1 VSIGGSPIESRRGVL
16 DASGLRVAVIAARF
30 NKEVTDGLLQ
40 GALQALAEHGV
51 RDEDVVSFR
60 VPGAWELPQAA
71 TQAVEAGRFDAVVT
85 LGCVIRGDTPH
96 FDYVCQETSRG
107 LGVVARSSQIPVV
120 FGVLTTDT
128 LEQAKARAGS
138 GVENKG
144 YESAMAA
151 IEMVSVIREIRAE
164 E

>member
-1 VSIGGSPIESRRGVL
+1 MSIGGSPIESRRGVL
-16 DASGLRVAVIAARF
+16 DARGLRVAVIAARF

-51 RDEDVVSFR
+51 REEDVVSFR
-60 VPGAWELPQAA
+60 VPGAWELSQAA
-71 TQAVEAGRFDAVVT
+71 TQAVEAGSFDAVVT
-85 LGCVIRGDTPH
+85 LGCVIRGETPH
-96 FDYVCQETSRG
+96 FDYVCQEASRG
-107 LGVVARSSQIPVV
+107 LGVVARSAEIPVV

-144 YESAMAA
+144 YESARAA
-151 IEMVSVIREIRAE
+151 IEMVSVIREIRAQE
-164 E
+164 

>member
-1 VSIGGSPIESRRGVL
+1 MSIGGSPIESRRGVL

-51 RDEDVVSFR
+51 RDEDVVSFH
-60 VPGAWELPQAA
+60 VPGAWELSQAA

-85 LGCVIRGDTPH
+85 LGCVIRGETPH
-96 FDYVCQETSRG
+96 FDYVCQEASRG
-107 LGVVARSSQIPVV
+107 LGVVARSAEIPVV

-128 LEQAKARAGS
+128 LEQA
-138 GVENKG
+138 
-144 YESAMAA
+144 
-151 IEMVSVIREIRAE
+151 
-164 E
+164 